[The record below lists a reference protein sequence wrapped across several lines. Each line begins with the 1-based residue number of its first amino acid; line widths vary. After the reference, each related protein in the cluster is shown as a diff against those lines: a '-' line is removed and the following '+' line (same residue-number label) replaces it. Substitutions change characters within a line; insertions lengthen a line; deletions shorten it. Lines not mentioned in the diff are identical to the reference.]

1 MVSLSTNRPR
11 PTARNKFWRVKGY
24 TTVEAA
30 GTQYTVGTRE
40 AVRSKAV
47 GEGGNGRRQREY
59 AERLHTPGWKQSMRS
74 TAAEV
79 IPAMRRETVRLR
91 T

>member
-1 MVSLSTNRPR
+1 VHRKIR
-11 PTARNKFWRVKGY
+11 RVKGY
-24 TTVEAA
+24 TSVEVA
-30 GTQYTVGTRE
+30 GAQYTVGTKE

-47 GEGGNGRRQREY
+47 GEGGNGVFY
-59 AERLHTPGWKQSMRS
+59 AEYEKRLHTPGCKPSSNS

-79 IPAMRRETVRLR
+79 IPAMLRKTVRLC